1 MSAITEF
8 LNAYAGKTTIA
19 DELTAATILKMQGA
33 YNQTY
38 AKIAL
43 AMTTGAKDPN
53 FATFAKQTAL
63 LKQIAA
69 ELDNFNEAGGAILKG
84 AMDKIAKYSTE
95 VAIKDLSLISPEL
108 QKPEAWHREYNTKQV
123 EAAFKDAYEHIAGQT
138 DKMVTDAKE
147 LLRTQATQVFRK
159 AAVEGT
165 SRKQAQK
172 ELKAQLLEQDPSFKF
187 TDKAGRSW
195 DLDKYLEML
204 TRTVMHN
211 TLHQAYLDTLTNE
224 GHDLV
229 KISIHGATDACSKW
243 EGKVVSITGA
253 TPGYPTLESL
263 RASGDIFH
271 PRCRHRMLA
280 YHPDIEDVFDA
291 VKAGF
296 SDEEILKAGKEQQ
309 AAKKQAEQDK
319 EKHKEALY
327 LADLQ
332 SFCNDP
338 NLSAT
343 FDKGKSVNGV
353 VLNGIEFENDVDYSI
368 MTDDMRIA
376 LAKGASSLST
386 YQDQGPLKKI
396 PGKHLSAG
404 VIVKEPDGRI
414 WIYEPKDHYG
424 GYHHT
429 FSKGTHE
436 EGLTLQQTAIKE
448 AMEELGLLVKITG
461 HVGDYEKSTSVTRYY
476 VAQRIGGN
484 PSKTTWESETVRLVT
499 ADKAKD
505 LLNTE
510 IDKKILKDFLDLG
523 KKAKAKT
530 KKIELDLSFDL
541 KHPGTD
547 EDLYLNYDEDTGEK
561 YWYNP
566 ANQKVY
572 DLESIKALYPKSTVF
587 KIIDPDDPTTQKA
600 KTPKTQKPVT
610 LEFDPDYDEQ
620 NWDRIGPQKGSNEGG
635 LFQNRIT
642 GEKFY
647 IKTPQSDLHAK
658 NEAVAIALYKLA
670 GIKGVPD
677 VKLVKRG
684 GRLSIASRWEE
695 NLGSVTGFQSKTHKL
710 FHKGFA
716 ADAWLANWDVVGL
729 SFDNVAVKNGKAFRI
744 DVGGSLLFRAQ
755 GGPKGSAFGS
765 QVSELSTLRDASKNS
780 QTAKLFKSVSDK
792 DIIAGIDKIAKIKRG
807 DIEKICQE
815 AGMDEATTKNLAD
828 TLLARQADLLAY
840 KNKLDAQINANKA
853 TAPKDENDI
862 YTDWTHAQ
870 YTDQDVSNFK
880 SDPDYDHYLQRS
892 ATKRMIQLGLAE
904 HEAAAVALYTNG
916 SYAWLNRKLYNSP
929 PDVASADARVAS
941 HARIL
946 NEAIKKLRKIDPK
959 YFAKHDNK
967 TVYRKCSIYGN
978 TLEQFLNKWKPG
990 NVDIERSFMSTAF
1003 TKNKFNGTTLCLVIN
1018 MKSGGLT
1025 VEKSR
1030 ADSYS
1035 VNAGENEVII
1045 PSGLKFKSLDY
1056 QQDVKIGSRTYKH
1069 VVYLEQQI

>member
-1 MSAITEF
+1 MNAITEF
-8 LNAYAGKTTIA
+8 LNAYAGKTTVA
-19 DELTAATILKMQGA
+19 DELTSATILKIQAA
-33 YNQTY
+33 YNQAY
-38 AKIAL
+38 AKIVL
-43 AMTTGAKDPN
+43 AMNTGAKDIN

-63 LKQIAA
+63 LKQISS
-69 ELDNFNEAGGAILKG
+69 ELDDFNEAGGHILKT
-84 AMDKIAKYSTE
+84 AMDKIAEYSTK
-95 VAIKDLSLISPEL
+95 VAIKDLAMISPEL
-108 QKPEAWHREYNTKQV
+108 QKPEAWHQAYNTKQV
-123 EAAFKDAYEHIAGQT
+123 EAAFKDAYQHIAGQT

-229 KISIHGATDACSKW
+229 KISIHGATDACRKW

-296 SDEEILKAGKEQQ
+296 SDEEILAFGKQQQ
-309 AAKKQAEQDK
+309 AAKEQAEQAKAK
-319 EKHKEALY
+319 EKEALY

-332 SFCNDP
+332 SFCDDP
-338 NLSAT
+338 KMSVT

-484 PSKTTWESETVRLVT
+484 PSKTTWESDTVRCVT
-499 ADKAKD
+499 PDKAEA
-505 LLNTE
+505 LFNTE
-510 IDKKILKDFLDLG
+510 IDKKILKDYLNLG
-523 KKAKAKT
+523 KPKPKATPKVK
-530 KKIELDLSFDL
+530 LDLSGDL
-541 KHPGTD
+541 KHPKTG
-547 EDLYLNYDEDTGEK
+547 EDLYLNYNEESGEK
-561 YWYNP
+561 YWYSV
-566 ANQKVY
+566 ATQRIY
-572 DLESIKALYPKSTVF
+572 DLADIKALYPEAAIS
-587 KIIDPDDPTTQKA
+587 KA
-600 KTPKTQKPVT
+600 KKPKTAKPAE
-610 LEFDPDYDEQ
+610 LKFDPNYEEQ
-620 NWDRIGPQKGSNEGG
+620 NWDQIGPQKGSNEGG
-635 LFQNRIT
+635 LFQNKIT

-647 IKTPQSDLHAK
+647 IKTPQSDLHAQ
-658 NEAVAIALYKLA
+658 NEAAAISLYKLA
-670 GIKGVPD
+670 GVKGVPD
-677 VKLVKRG
+677 VKLIKKN

-695 NLGSVTGFQSKTHKL
+695 NLGSVTGFQNKTHKL

-729 SFDNVAVKNGKAFRI
+729 SFDNVAIKDGKAFRI

-755 GGPKGSAFGS
+755 GGPKDSAFGG
-765 QVSELSTLRDASKNS
+765 QVTELSTLLDDSKNPK
-780 QTAKLFKSVSDK
+780 TAKLFEKIK
-792 DIIAGIDKIAKIKRG
+792 PEEIINGINRIAKIKRSA
-807 DIEKICQE
+807 IEKACYE
-815 AGMDEATTKNLAD
+815 AGMDETTTKSLTD
-828 TLLARQADLLAY
+828 TLMDRQADLVAY
-840 KNKLDAQINANKA
+840 RDKLQAKLNVPSASKSGEISDH
-853 TAPKDENDI
+853 
-862 YTDWTHAQ
+862 WTHAD
-870 YTDQDVSNFK
+870 YTPDDVRAFEQI
-880 SDPDYDHYLQRS
+880 DDYNYYARS
-892 ATKRMIQLGLAE
+892 YSEKIQKLMDYGLE
-904 HEAAAVALYTNG
+904 KHEAVSVLLYTNG
-916 SYAWLNRKLYNSP
+916 TYDWLNKALRNSSP
-929 PDVASADARVAS
+929 EQAQQDAKIAS

-946 NEAIKKLRKIDPK
+946 NAAIKKLRKADSE
-959 YFAKHDNK
+959 YFARHDNK
-967 TVYRKCSIYGN
+967 TVYRKISLYYDN
-978 TLEQFLNKWKPG
+978 LDTYLDKWKVG
-990 NVDIERSFMSTAF
+990 NVDFHHDFLSSAYS
-1003 TKNKFNGTTLCLVIN
+1003 KNVWNGNNICLVIS
-1018 MKSGGLT
+1018 MKKGGLT
-1025 VEKSR
+1025 IEKDQY
-1030 ADSYS
+1030 DSYS
-1035 VNAGENEVII
+1035 VNPGEKEVII
-1045 PSGLKFKSLDY
+1045 PSGVKFKSVDY
-1056 QQDVKIGSRTYKH
+1056 KQRERIGEDTYEH
-1069 VVYLEQQI
+1069 VIYLEQVL